1 MKILAISKE
10 LQEIDWDDCKKIL
23 QDEAGTLHDLY
34 LSGQVRE
41 FYFTDGGDAVLILE
55 CDSTDDAR
63 VILGKLPLVVHG
75 LIGFEVMELNPYS
88 GFSRLFYLPPK
99 NPDS

>member
-10 LQEIDWDDCKKIL
+10 LQDIDWDDYKKIL
-23 QDEAGTLHDLY
+23 QEEAGTLHDLY
-34 LSGQVRE
+34 LEGLVRE

-63 VILGKLPLVVHG
+63 AILGKLPLVNHG
-75 LIGFEVMELNPYS
+75 LIGFEVMELNPYN
-88 GFSRLFYLPPK
+88 GFSRLFNFPE
-99 NPDS
+99 